1 MSIQKLVADH
11 AFWADE
17 IRRLKKAGQEEAA
30 ACIYLEASTIKAA
43 SSNGSRSLM
52 HGTNCIE
59 RAWNELQEERAVSPF
74 EHWEYDEIFENLEPE
89 ACEHCRKVRELRRER
104 MNASK
109 RLGAV
114 RAAITRVG
122 RRLQEEEAE
131 T

>member
-1 MSIQKLVADH
+1 MRIQKLIADH
-11 AFWADE
+11 AYWADE
-17 IRRLKKAGQEEAA
+17 IRRLKKAGQEAAA

-59 RAWNELQEERAVSPF
+59 RAWNELQEIRTENPF
-74 EHWEYDEIFENLEPE
+74 EGYSYDEVFEEMEPE
-89 ACEHCRKVRELRRER
+89 PCEHCRKVRDLRRER
-104 MNASK
+104 MRASK

-122 RRLQEEEAE
+122 RRLQMEELAE
-131 T
+131 